1 MLALQGSPAWKAPSC
16 RSDVAL
22 CRDRSQALLSSAPA
36 ALSQTR
42 LHPCKMIYIPSTT
55 TLQHPKVRHVRA
67 YVLWCASTCSPT
79 AGRILSSQPLCL
91 SAGLP
96 PLWGHDKQMPPPCR
110 HTGTQPSSAL
120 WLITWLGN
128 QQTKNFFSPLRLCC
142 MHLLVTTPD
151 VSMDSDRA
159 GGLKKP
165 QGVGLS
171 EVPQGWGV
179 SKRNTKHEGSLSG
192 ASRQNPHLQ
201 RLSSLPS

>member
-1 MLALQGSPAWKAPSC
+1 MKYMLALQGSPAWKAPSC

-67 YVLWCASTCSPT
+67 YVLWCTSTCSPT

-128 QQTKNFFSPLRLCC
+128 QQTNQE
-142 MHLLVTTPD
+142 LLFPPQTVLHASVGHNPRCLHGLGQSWRPEKTPGC
-151 VSMDSDRA
+151 RA
-159 GGLKKP
+159 
-165 QGVGLS
+165 V
-171 EVPQGWGV
+171 
-179 SKRNTKHEGSLSG
+179 
-192 ASRQNPHLQ
+192 
-201 RLSSLPS
+201 